1 MRAAI
6 ATIVSAVL
14 GLGGLG
20 ALGSLAACSNNEK
33 GAEKARKQ
41 AEAELAAQATK
52 VESAKKISPP
62 VPGSQKV
69 PCEQLIDLEA
79 FQQVMEEAE
88 PLGLKTKAD
97 DAEAAASCSILRGGK
112 RLNDAEQRAVLK
124 KEGRLGVLAGDEI
137 CYVNAYCWTI
147 EDAERFKSRC
157 KDTPDESMGNF
168 ACRQTVMVGAHDAF
182 VYKFFD
188 EDTKCILKVG
198 SGPSN
203 QDNELVRKCAIAARD
218 SITPARIAVGDAALK
233 KAADEA
239 PAGDSAN

>member
-6 ATIVSAVL
+6 ATIVSAVMCIG
-14 GLGGLG
+14 GLGGL
-20 ALGSLAACSNNEK
+20 AACSKSENA
-33 GAEKARKQ
+33 GAEEARKQ
-41 AEAELAAQATK
+41 AEAELQAK
-52 VESAKKISPP
+52 LAKGESAKKISPP

-69 PCEQLIDLEA
+69 PCEQLIDLAA

-88 PLGLKTKAD
+88 PLGLKSKAD
-97 DAEAAASCSILRGGK
+97 DGEAAASCSIVRGGK
-112 RLNDAEQRAVLK
+112 RLSDAEQRALLK

-147 EDAERFKSRC
+147 EEAERFKAKC
-157 KDTPDESMGNF
+157 KDTPDESMGTF
-168 ACRQTVMVGAHDAF
+168 ACRQTVMVGAHDAY

-188 EDTKCILKVG
+188 EDTKCLLKVG

-218 SITPARIAVGDAALK
+218 SITPAQIAVGDAAPK
-233 KAADEA
+233 KADDEA
-239 PAGDSAN
+239 PSDDGAN